1 MHNQQPLKRDT
12 WEPRSRMIDG
22 REVREREGRIKRTP
36 ESNCTAHTPS
46 SPFLIHHHQVSCQN
60 RSGHKAKRNRI
71 RHGSDPYDIE
81 YNLTLSRASRTSPL
95 RPRGSTFEYRRG
107 GPLGICP
114 WSGSSPGTTKR
125 RQKRFGQ
132 RVHRERELYARFDHQ
147 LHPRLVP
154 HDSDHLAPPSNQQ
167 IWKEPTSSN
176 GREGEGET

>member
-1 MHNQQPLKRDT
+1 M
-12 WEPRSRMIDG
+12 DG
-22 REVREREGRIKRTP
+22 RWEGERGAYQKNTGIKLYSTHP
-36 ESNCTAHTPS
+36 FVTFSHT
-46 SPFLIHHHQVSCQN
+46 HHQVSCQN

-107 GPLGICP
+107 GLLGICP

-167 IWKEPTSSN
+167 IWKEPRSSN